1 MAHPPHNKTH
11 EVWAAFRAGVKPIQ
25 IAKDLNL
32 ANQTVYNL
40 LGKGRR
46 HGAIPQIKRKY
57 SDRDLLR
64 HARLKTGKINE
75 IIDGLTRDQV
85 LWVIEQCSRMRIE
98 NVSEFALELVR
109 DAYEED
115 TNRTRAEGK

>member
-1 MAHPPHNKTH
+1 VRPL
-11 EVWAAFRAGVKPIQ
+11 Q
-25 IAKDLNL
+25 IAKDLGL

-46 HGAIPQIKRKY
+46 HGALPPIKRKY
-57 SDRDLLR
+57 SDREMLR
-64 HARLKTGKINE
+64 RARLKTGKINE
-75 IIDGLTRDQV
+75 VIDGLTREQLVWMVDQ
-85 LWVIEQCSRMRIE
+85 CAKMRIE